1 MTLLVS
7 RAAGPAASRGRAES
21 RWGPQQICLTAF
33 MTIFAVRFSH
43 LDRPDPLDAERVI
56 EQWPPTGGTWL

>member
-1 MTLLVS
+1 M
-7 RAAGPAASRGRAES
+7 
-21 RWGPQQICLTAF
+21 GPQQICLTAF

-56 EQWPPTGGTWL
+56 EQWRPTGGTWL